1 MLNSPD
7 LSSLQRCGGSII
19 SDKHVLTSASCVAGD
34 GTYYVHL
41 GDTILGNDKD
51 VSFKK
56 TTLVTNKYLHPDY
69 DFSSTGAE
77 NDIAILEMA
86 EPIALDQHGNIKPV
100 CLPDQG
106 AEFIGYTA
114 TVTGWDDNIHQPL
127 DENDDDIHNSWLHEV
142 DITILDDEECD
153 NDYYIYYYNNYEY
166 GVLSSQL
173 CAGVLDGNEASCFG
187 DDGGP
192 LVVSDPNINNNGLT
206 IAGIVD
212 ASDCNLVEA
221 YTKVSVFSDWI
232 NGIIG
237 DATTCPPPPSTIPT
251 GCNNCNFPFTF
262 GDGTFDTCIIVM
274 DVDTQPWCS
283 YYSTETAI
291 STPIKI
297 TCSDSD
303 SSCPNLPSQTLIT
316 SPNYPQSYPNN
327 VDEVKCINR
336 NYTCDTN
343 L

>member
-1 MLNSPD
+1 MNYN
-7 LSSLQRCGGSII
+7 
-19 SDKHVLTSASCVAGD
+19 K
-34 GTYYVHL
+34 
-41 GDTILGNDKD
+41 TI
-51 VSFKK
+51 
-56 TTLVTNKYLHPDY
+56 LVTNKYLHPDY
-69 DFSSTGAE
+69 DFPV
-77 NDIAILEMA
+77 NNIAILEMA
-86 EPIALDQHGNIKPV
+86 EAVTLDQQGNIKPV

-106 AEFIGYTA
+106 AEFTGYTA
-114 TVTGWDDNIHQPL
+114 TVTGWG
-127 DENDDDIHNSWLHEV
+127 ENDDDNNIHNSWLHEV

-237 DATTCPPPPSTIPT
+237 DATTCPPPPASVR
-251 GCNNCNFPFTF
+251 NSV
-262 GDGTFDTCIIVM
+262 IVE
-274 DVDTQPWCS
+274 DEDADDDEKVKQGINKLKS
-283 YYSTETAI
+283 LKVAI
-291 STPIKI
+291 
-297 TCSDSD
+297 
-303 SSCPNLPSQTLIT
+303 
-316 SPNYPQSYPNN
+316 
-327 VDEVKCINR
+327 
-336 NYTCDTN
+336 
-343 L
+343 